1 MTDSIIDQAARVL
14 DEHKI
19 GTPNGGTASLAWCTC
34 SCGYQAK
41 LHGGTRDLAVSLVRR
56 HVAEALADASLLT
69 QVHVNYCRVDDIRN
83 PEAKERTHPEIDD
96 AMIERG
102 YEAFVKSNPDLGEDV
117 GLVDIE
123 AALRAAI
130 GGEQ

>member
-1 MTDSIIDQAARVL
+1 MTDSIIDQAVDAIEMAL
-14 DEHKI
+14 QFEYE
-19 GTPNGGTASLAWCTC
+19 
-34 SCGYQAK
+34 GYQYPAAK
-41 LHGGTRDLAVSLVRR
+41 RA
-56 HVAEALADASLLT
+56 AQALADANLL
-69 QVHVNYCRVDDIRN
+69 R
-83 PEAKERTHPEIDD
+83 PEIDD
-96 AMIERG
+96 SMVERG

>member
-1 MTDSIIDQAARVL
+1 MSDNVIEQAADELARVMTSPRSYCVL
-14 DEHKI
+14 
-19 GTPNGGTASLAWCTC
+19 L
-34 SCGYQAK
+34 
-41 LHGGTRDLAVSLVRR
+41 
-56 HVAEALADASLLT
+56 AEALAGSGLL
-69 QVHVNYCRVDDIRN
+69 R
-83 PEAKERTHPEIDD
+83 PEIDD